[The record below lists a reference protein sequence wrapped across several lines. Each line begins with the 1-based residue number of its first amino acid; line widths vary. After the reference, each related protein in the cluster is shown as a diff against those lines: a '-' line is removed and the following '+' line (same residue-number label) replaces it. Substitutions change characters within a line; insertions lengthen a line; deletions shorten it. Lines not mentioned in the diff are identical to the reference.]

1 MCDPRAHDFV
11 WISDRSALQ
20 SDTTLPEWVN
30 TGWRTAL
37 PLVVRR
43 DKRAD
48 GAVPVGIRGLTR

>member
-20 SDTTLPEWVN
+20 SDDVLPAWVN

-43 DKRAD
+43 
-48 GAVPVGIRGLTR
+48 VLTAQSRWVFAG